1 MEKYL
6 LLFILSC
13 CGNFTICNAQT
24 ITVRG
29 RVTDRKTGE
38 VLSDANIGDLMSV
51 VRNFTQIYRFSLD
64 IYFSHDFA
72 ADYLYLILPFFAQ

>member
-38 VLSDANIGDLMSV
+38 VVSDANIGDMMSRTGVAAIRMGYIPFVLKVDV
-51 VRNFTQIYRFSLD
+51 VS
-64 IYFSHDFA
+64 
-72 ADYLYLILPFFAQ
+72 

>member
-38 VLSDANIGDLMSV
+38 VLSDANIGDLMSRTV
-51 VRNFTQIYRFSLD
+51 S
-64 IYFSHDFA
+64 
-72 ADYLYLILPFFAQ
+72 